1 MSNTT
6 EVTISKTFEG
16 NYRPLSSSAYRHLL
30 SFLRSP
36 LLLCLLIAVVVR
48 VWLIVHTNGV
58 IAGDEAM
65 VGLPVTRRVV
75 LLKDALL
82 FVVSIPVYVPIVQGS
97 FS

>member
-1 MSNTT
+1 M
-6 EVTISKTFEG
+6 
-16 NYRPLSSSAYRHLL
+16 
-30 SFLRSP
+30 
-36 LLLCLLIAVVVR
+36 
-48 VWLIVHTNGV
+48 WLIVHTNGV